1 MDTWYCAQISPA
13 KARLAADFDGDG
25 LADPAAYLNG
35 NWSAWLSSV
44 GYAQVGPYACGFDGA
59 VPLAADF
66 DGDGK
71 ADPGIYSGDG
81 IYLWF
86 SNYGYARG
94 GPYQLP

>member
-1 MDTWYCAQISPA
+1 
-13 KARLAADFDGDG
+13 
-25 LADPAAYLNG
+25 
-35 NWSAWLSSV
+35 
-44 GYAQVGPYACGFDGA
+44 
-59 VPLAADF
+59 LAADF